1 METIQSNGGTLDHYR
16 KTAIIVGVLFIV
28 ATIAG
33 MIGAI
38 FIGPITDDPD
48 YLVNTSA
55 HENEVALGAL
65 LTLIMGVSVVGIAVM
80 IFPILKRVNEGLA
93 LAYVGFRILEC
104 VIVIVGA
111 MSLLSLLTL
120 SQEYVNAGASDAA
133 PFEAQGAVLL
143 AQQEWSNI
151 PVDLVFGIGCMVV
164 YYLLYQSR
172 LVPRP
177 LSAWGFIGGTL
188 MLVTA
193 PLGAFGVISFLDTPS
208 ILLNLPIAV
217 LEMVLAAWLIVKGFN
232 PSAADG
238 PPRNDPAAE
247 S

>member
-1 METIQSNGGTLDHYR
+1 MMTVIRWAGGRTDSIR
-16 KTAIIVGVLFIV
+16 KIAMIVGVLFII

-33 MIGAI
+33 MMGAI

-65 LTLIMGVSVVGIAVM
+65 LTLIMGVAVVGIAVM
-80 IFPILKRVNEGLA
+80 IFPIIKKVNEGLA

-104 VIVIVGA
+104 VILIVVA

-120 SQEYVNAGASDAA
+120 SQEYVKAGASDATS
-133 PFEAQGAVLL
+133 FEAQGAILL
-143 AQQEWSNI
+143 AQQELSNI
-151 PVDLVFGIGCMVV
+151 PADIVFGLGCLMV
-164 YYLLYQSR
+164 YYLLYQSK

-177 LSAWGFIGGTL
+177 LSVWGFIGGTL
-188 MLVTA
+188 MLATA
-193 PLGAFGVISFLDTPS
+193 PLGAFGVITFLDTPS
-208 ILLNLPIAV
+208 VLLNLPIAV
-217 LEMVLAAWLIVKGFN
+217 LEMVLAIWLIVKGFN
-232 PSAADG
+232 PSAIA
-238 PPRNDPAAE
+238 

>member
-1 METIQSNGGTLDHYR
+1 MTETNYR
-16 KTAIIVGVLFIV
+16 KTAMIVGVLFIV

-38 FIGPITDDPD
+38 FIGPVSDDPE
-48 YLVNTSA
+48 YLANTSE
-55 HENEVALGAL
+55 HGNEVALGAL
-65 LTLIMGVSVVGIAVM
+65 LTLIMGVAVVGIAVM
-80 IFPILKRVNEGLA
+80 IFPLLKKVNEGLA
-93 LAYVGFRILEC
+93 LAYVGFRTLEC
-104 VIVIVGA
+104 VVLIVVA

-120 SQEYVNAGASDAA
+120 SQEYVGAGVLDAA
-133 PFEAQGAVLL
+133 SFKAQGAVLI

-151 PVDLVFGIGCMVV
+151 PADIVFGLGCLMV

-177 LSAWGFIGGTL
+177 LSAWGFVGGTL

-193 PLGAFGVISFLDTPS
+193 PLGAFSVISFLDTPS
-208 ILLNLPIAV
+208 VLLNLPIAV
-217 LEMVLAAWLIVKGFN
+217 LEMALGVWLIVKGF
-232 PSAADG
+232 SASAIASLTVG
-238 PPRNDPAAE
+238 A

>member
-1 METIQSNGGTLDHYR
+1 MDSHR
-16 KTAIIVGVLFIV
+16 KTAMIVGVLFLV

-33 MIGAI
+33 LIGAI

-55 HENEVALGAL
+55 HETEVALGAL
-65 LTLIMGVSVVGIAVM
+65 FTLIMGAAIVGIAVM
-80 IFPILKRVNEGLA
+80 IFPILKSVNEGLA
-93 LAYVGFRILEC
+93 LAYVGFRTLEC
-104 VIVIVGA
+104 VILIVVT
-111 MSLLSLLTL
+111 MSFLSLLTL
-120 SQEYVNAGASDAA
+120 SQEYVGAEALDATS
-133 PFEAQGAVLL
+133 FETQGAILL
-143 AQQEWSNI
+143 AQQEWSNVPADI
-151 PVDLVFGIGCMVV
+151 VFGLGCLMV
-164 YYLLYQSR
+164 YYLLYQSK

-193 PLGAFGVISFLDTPS
+193 VLGAFGVISFLDTPS

-217 LEMVLAAWLIVKGFN
+217 LEMVLAVWLIVKGFN
-232 PSAADG
+232 PSAIT
-238 PPRNDPAAE
+238 

>member
-1 METIQSNGGTLDHYR
+1 MDSLR
-16 KTAIIVGVLFIV
+16 KTATIVGVLFII

-33 MIGAI
+33 MMGAI

-65 LTLIMGVSVVGIAVM
+65 LTLIMGVSLVGIAVM
-80 IFPILKRVNEGLA
+80 IFPILKKVNEGLA
-93 LAYVGFRILEC
+93 LAYVGFRTLEC
-104 VIVIVGA
+104 VILIIVA

-120 SQEYVNAGASDAA
+120 SQEYVKAGASDATS
-133 PFEAQGAVLL
+133 FEAQGAVLL

-151 PVDLVFGIGCMVV
+151 PLDIAFGLGCLMV
-164 YYLLYQSR
+164 YYLLYQSK

-177 LSAWGFIGGTL
+177 LSAWGFIGGAL

-217 LEMVLAAWLIVKGFN
+217 LEMVLGVWLIVKGFN
-232 PSAADG
+232 PSAIASLFTKG
-238 PPRNDPAAE
+238 
-247 S
+247 

>member
-1 METIQSNGGTLDHYR
+1 MEMIRPNGGQLDYYR
-16 KTAIIVGVLFIV
+16 KTAIIVGALFIV

-33 MIGAI
+33 MIGAV

-48 YLVNTSA
+48 YLANTSA
-55 HENEVALGAL
+55 QENEVALGAL
-65 LTLIMGVSVVGIAVM
+65 LTMIMGVAAVGIAVM
-80 IFPILKRVNEGLA
+80 IFPILKKVNEGMA

-104 VIVIVGA
+104 VILVVGA

-120 SQEYVNAGASDAA
+120 SQEYVKAGASDATA
-133 PFEAQGAVLL
+133 LEAQGAVLL

-151 PVDLVFGIGCMVV
+151 PVDLVFGIGCMMV

-177 LSAWGFIGGTL
+177 LSAWGFIGGAL
-188 MLVTA
+188 MLATA

-232 PSAADG
+232 PSAVGVRSSQADMG
-238 PPRNDPAAE
+238 
-247 S
+247 

>member
-1 METIQSNGGTLDHYR
+1 MTTVIRWAGGRTDSIR
-16 KTAIIVGVLFIV
+16 KTAMIVGALFII

-38 FIGPITDDPD
+38 LLGPILDDPD

-65 LTLIMGVSVVGIAVM
+65 SYIIQGVAVVGIAVM
-80 IFPILKRVNEGLA
+80 IFPILKKVNEGLA
-93 LAYVGFRILEC
+93 LAYVGFRTLEC
-104 VIVIVGA
+104 VILIVVA

-120 SQEYVNAGASDAA
+120 SQEYVKAGASDAA
-133 PFEAQGAVLL
+133 SFEAQGAILL

-151 PVDLVFGIGCMVV
+151 PADIVFGLGCLMV
-164 YYLLYQSR
+164 YYLLYQSK

-177 LSAWGFIGGTL
+177 LSAWGFIGGAF

-193 PLGAFGVISFLDTPS
+193 PLAAFGVISFLDTPS
-208 ILLNLPIAV
+208 VLLNLPIAV
-217 LEMVLAAWLIVKGFN
+217 LEMVLALWLIVKGFN
-232 PSAADG
+232 PSAIT
-238 PPRNDPAAE
+238 